1 MQFHYMQ
8 YLSQTPIRG
17 EDPVLEH
24 VPIVVIG
31 VVHLIP
37 TLIDLMS
44 NFFDN
49 IVPIL
54 VTLKLLVQC

>member
-1 MQFHYMQ
+1 MAYVIKCVL
-8 YLSQTPIRG
+8 YIRR
-17 EDPVLEH
+17 EDPVLER
-24 VPIVVIG
+24 VLIVMNG

-37 TLIDLMS
+37 TFIDIMS

-54 VTLKLLVQC
+54 VTLKLLLQC

>member
-1 MQFHYMQ
+1 MMPQKC
-8 YLSQTPIRG
+8 LRG
-17 EDPVLEH
+17 EDRVLER
-24 VPIVVIG
+24 VLIVVNG

-49 IVPIL
+49 IIPIL